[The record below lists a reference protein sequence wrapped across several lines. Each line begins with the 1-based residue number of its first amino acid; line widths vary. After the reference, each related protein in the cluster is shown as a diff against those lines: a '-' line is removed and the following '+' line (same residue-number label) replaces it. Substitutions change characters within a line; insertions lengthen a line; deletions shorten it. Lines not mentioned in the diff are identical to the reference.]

1 MAGTFSDAQEA
12 IRVLN
17 CVQQDPKVSVS
28 FCNPLVIWGAVA
40 WRVILKGEVV
50 TNR

>member
-17 CVQQDPKVSVS
+17 CVQQDPKVRRQFLQSLS
-28 FCNPLVIWGAVA
+28 HLGSR
-40 WRVILKGEVV
+40 RVEGDSE
-50 TNR
+50 R